1 MDSLNSPENCRRFD
15 VKKDIL
21 EVCRALKKYYLK
33 LYEAQLPIKAPANV
47 DIIHKFFNTVCT
59 QMDVCSIERKEFF
72 EKQVS
77 YKPIP
82 YSEIFVK
89 EKSVV
94 LISGIAGIGK
104 TWLLKKC
111 LLDWSNNLIWKNVA
125 LVFYLEC
132 RRLNQH
138 QNVSNVNE
146 LINVFYYDIIN
157 NFNISY
163 HTALFLIDGLDEFK
177 YLNELLNPSVS
188 CKYPIVNALK
198 EIQKYKHVVAGR
210 VNAIDQYQR
219 ISKEHSDKLTIQIM
233 GFNENE
239 INNFVESNVKEEK
252 KKDVKATLKES
263 PIAKA
268 MASVPFH
275 LSYMCKIISDS
286 KNIYTSSFSTITD
299 LYANIFLYF
308 LQRQV
313 INNNKL
319 LYEMMEE
326 NFNKKSILNICKIAY
341 ELFVQNK
348 VIFSKEEIKN
358 FISDFDKY
366 NLFGFIEKI
375 ETDLGCHYQF
385 VHLTMMEFCAS
396 VYAYNCL
403 SNNEITA
410 NEKLKSCLS
419 IICGL
424 TNKSQNSL
432 LRFLVNLNPL
442 KRSFIESLPWFSNF
456 GNWFL
461 NKKVVDCTKSKW
473 ILDHLSESIS
483 LLRSDDYNLFYE
495 CFYESQSSFT
505 DEILLI
511 IDKQKLWSIKIG
523 DGKTSYETSCD
534 NYFINHYIKSGRK
547 LSSLSVF
554 KDVLSDDEKK
564 LLIQCSTFVHG
575 VDFYRPIKLDRWTPK
590 NKIHELGIWIS
601 DYLITKKDFEEN
613 FLPWIHLCEGLIL
626 FLHNGIDFIEHVYEW
641 IRCLNIKWFRIR
653 YRGKDFY
660 NLDELKIFIT
670 L

>member
-33 LYEAQLPIKAPANV
+33 LYETQPPIKAPANV

-77 YKPIP
+77 CKPIP

-275 LSYMCKIISDS
+275 LSYM
-286 KNIYTSSFSTITD
+286 Y
-299 LYANIFLYF
+299 
-308 LQRQV
+308 
-313 INNNKL
+313 
-319 LYEMMEE
+319 
-326 NFNKKSILNICKIAY
+326 
-341 ELFVQNK
+341 
-348 VIFSKEEIKN
+348 
-358 FISDFDKY
+358 
-366 NLFGFIEKI
+366 
-375 ETDLGCHYQF
+375 
-385 VHLTMMEFCAS
+385 
-396 VYAYNCL
+396 
-403 SNNEITA
+403 
-410 NEKLKSCLS
+410 
-419 IICGL
+419 
-424 TNKSQNSL
+424 
-432 LRFLVNLNPL
+432 
-442 KRSFIESLPWFSNF
+442 
-456 GNWFL
+456 
-461 NKKVVDCTKSKW
+461 
-473 ILDHLSESIS
+473 HLSESIS

-641 IRCLNIKWFRIR
+641 IRNSH
-653 YRGKDFY
+653 
-660 NLDELKIFIT
+660 LDPVSQM
-670 L
+670 

>member
-1 MDSLNSPENCRRFD
+1 
-15 VKKDIL
+15 
-21 EVCRALKKYYLK
+21 
-33 LYEAQLPIKAPANV
+33 
-47 DIIHKFFNTVCT
+47 
-59 QMDVCSIERKEFF
+59 MDVCCIERNDFL
-72 EKQVS
+72 EKQMS
-77 YKPIP
+77 YTPIP
-82 YSEIFVK
+82 YSEIFMN
-89 EKSVV
+89 EKSVI

-104 TWLLKKC
+104 TWLLRKC

-146 LINVFYYDIIN
+146 LLSVFYYDIIN
-157 NFNISY
+157 NFNIGN

-177 YLNELLNPSVS
+177 YLNEFLNPSVC
-188 CKYPIVNALK
+188 CKYPIVNAIA
-198 EIQKYKHVVAGR
+198 EIQKCKHVVAGR
-210 VNAIDQYQR
+210 VYAIDQYQS
-219 ISKEHSDKLTIQIM
+219 ISKEHSDKLSIQIM

-252 KKDVKATLKES
+252 KEVVKATLKKS

-268 MASVPFH
+268 MASVPFY
-275 LSYMCKIISDS
+275 LSSMCIIISDS
-286 KNIYTSSFSTITD
+286 KNIYTNSFLTITD

-308 LQRQV
+308 LQKHV

-319 LYEMMEE
+319 LYEIMEE
-326 NFNKKSILNICKIAY
+326 NFNKKCLLNICKIAY
-341 ELFVQNK
+341 ELFVENK
-348 VIFSKEEIKN
+348 VIFSKEEIQN

-375 ETDLGCHYQF
+375 ETNLGCHYQF
-385 VHLTMMEFCAS
+385 VHLTIMEFCAS
-396 VYAYNCL
+396 VYAYNCF
-403 SNNEITA
+403 SNKEIMA
-410 NEKLKSCLS
+410 NKKLKSCLS

-432 LRFLVNLNPL
+432 LKFLVNLNPL
-442 KRSFIESLPWFSNF
+442 KRSFIESLPLFSNF
-456 GNWFL
+456 GNWFS
-461 NKKVVDCTKSKW
+461 KKKSIDCTKSIW
-473 ILDHLSESIS
+473 ILDRLSESIS
-483 LLRSDDYNLFYE
+483 LLRSDDCNLFYE

-511 IDKQKLWSIKIG
+511 IDKQKLWRIKIG

-534 NYFINHYIKSGRK
+534 YYFINHYIKSGSK

-564 LLIQCSTFVHG
+564 LLIQCSTYVHS
-575 VDFYRPIKLDRWTPK
+575 VDFYCPIKLDRWIPK
-590 NKIHELGIWIS
+590 NKIQELGIWIS
-601 DYLITKKDFEEN
+601 DYLITKKDFEES
-613 FLPWIHLCEGLIL
+613 FLPWIYLCEGLIL
-626 FLHNGIDFIEHVYEW
+626 FLHNDIDFIEHIYKW

-653 YRGKDFY
+653 YREKDFY
-660 NLDELKIFIT
+660 NLDELKIFMT